1 MKKEVLTDKQAI
13 SLMVLSLTGS
23 SFVVLPGMQAGRDVW
38 ISKIMAIILIL
49 PFMYIY
55 NKLMDKFP
63 HKSLFDIFKI
73 VFGKVL
79 GNIINV
85 LYIWYFF
92 YLGVLVLRIFGD
104 IIQTVSIPETPIIFP
119 VIFVSILCMV
129 VAKYGIEVMGNWCET
144 IIIVIATI
152 IIVTVGFLVKD
163 MDIDNLRPVLYNGW
177 GPILKGVL
185 LIFTFPYGESVIFPV
200 VFTNIIGKYKSKV
213 YFLGTLIQGVMGIM
227 FYLATI
233 LVIGDNLARQSYF
246 PGFIAI
252 SRINVGNFIQR
263 VDILV
268 PLVFVLGGI
277 VKVSMCILVSSKGIA
292 NLFNCKDYEFLI
304 LPITFIMF
312 STFILNFQ
320 NIFESSRWIIDIYP
334 IYSMPFQ
341 VIFPILLYIT
351 IIIKTKL
358 KKV

>member
-92 YLGVLVLRIFGD
+92 YLGVLELRIFGD

-163 MDIDNLRPVLYNGW
+163 MDIDNLRPVLYDGW
-177 GPILKGVL
+177 GPVLKGTI
-185 LIFTFPYGESVIFPV
+185 LIFSFPYGESIIFTA
-200 VFTNIIGKYKSKV
+200 VFTNIIGKHKSKV
-213 YFLGTLIQGVMGIM
+213 YFLGTLIQGIMGIIV
-227 FYLATI
+227 YLSTI
-233 LVIGDNLARQSYF
+233 LTIGDNLARQSYF

-252 SRINVGNFIQR
+252 SHVNVGNFIQR
-263 VDILV
+263 VDIVV
-268 PLVFVLGGI
+268 PLVFIFGGVI
-277 VKVSMCILVSSKGIA
+277 KTSMCILVSSKGIA
-292 NLFNCKDYEFLI
+292 NVFNFKDYNFI
-304 LPITFIMF
+304 IMPITFIMF

-320 NIFESSRWIIDIYP
+320 NIFQSSRWIIDIYP
-334 IYSMPFQ
+334 MYSIPFQ
-341 VIFPILLYIT
+341 VIFPILLYVT
-351 IIIKTKL
+351 MMVKGKFN
-358 KKV
+358 KA